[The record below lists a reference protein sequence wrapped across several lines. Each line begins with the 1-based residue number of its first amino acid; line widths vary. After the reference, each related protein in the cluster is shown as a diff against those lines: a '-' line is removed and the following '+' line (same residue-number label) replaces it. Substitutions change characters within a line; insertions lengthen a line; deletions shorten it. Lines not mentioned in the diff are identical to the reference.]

1 MCEGAVFVAWRC
13 VYKPIKEVRKDA
25 EHMARKVIL
34 GKKGGWRE
42 ESFISLVLPFLYKK
56 CVLLL

>member
-1 MCEGAVFVAWRC
+1 M
-13 VYKPIKEVRKDA
+13 PIKKFWKDA

-42 ESFISLVLPFLYKK
+42 ESFILLVLPFLYKK